1 MVATNQ
7 IKNFENQ
14 TYSWVTNRSP
24 CPYSHGLDDQALQ
37 STLTSLVVRGLLQH
51 KTGPLWRIE
60 RRSYVKGD
68 LYAMTEAGGKL

>member
-24 CPYSHGLDDQALQ
+24 CPYSHGLDDQA
-37 STLTSLVVRGLLQH
+37 SLAKVPG
-51 KTGPLWRIE
+51 TGFRASLSLFR
-60 RRSYVKGD
+60 
-68 LYAMTEAGGKL
+68 